1 MAPELCL
8 DCGRP
13 KGWHE
18 AFCPQLRQFGRGA
31 LVGVDDN
38 ADPSLKKDAV
48 VVIRKLPE
56 VE

>member
-1 MAPELCL
+1 MATEVCL

-18 AFCPQLRQFGRGA
+18 VFCPQLRQFGRGTII
-31 LVGVDDN
+31 GVDV

-56 VE
+56 IE